1 MDNTCVCCG
10 KIIPEGRMVCP
21 ECEHEDS
28 MSVEDVD
35 FYVKLRQAVEK
46 VLAETSIVRPNPN
59 YNKDKQY

>member
-21 ECEHEDS
+21 ECDA
-28 MSVEDVD
+28 DCDAD

-46 VLAETSIVRPNPN
+46 ALAETSIVRPNPD
-59 YNKDKQY
+59 YNKDNQRLNIK

>member
-28 MSVEDVD
+28 MPVEDVD

-46 VLAETSIVRPNPN
+46 VLSETSIVRPNPN
-59 YNKDKQY
+59 YNNDKQY